1 MYHKELNG
9 QEIAKK
15 IAGEL
20 TDAANRMDFDPKA
33 FADAVRREHRSIQQS
48 VFTAVV
54 ALLDGWAQD
63 ADNHNFDLRN
73 EDTVRAA
80 QRLMNAVGGTP
91 GLGVRRI

>member
-1 MYHKELNG
+1 MYHKELDG
-9 QEIAKK
+9 QAIAKK

-48 VFTAVV
+48 VFIAVV
-54 ALLDGWAQD
+54 ALLDGWARD
-63 ADNHNFDLRN
+63 ADTNNFDLRN
-73 EDTVRAA
+73 EDTVKASL
-80 QRLMNAVGGTP
+80 RLMNAVGGTD

>member
-1 MYHKELNG
+1 MYNAELDG
-9 QEIAKK
+9 QEIAKQ

-20 TDAANRMDFDPKA
+20 TTAANRMDFDPKT

-63 ADNHNFDLRN
+63 ADTGNYDLRN
-73 EDTVRAA
+73 EDTVKASLRI
-80 QRLMNAVGGTP
+80 MNAVGGTD
-91 GLGVRRI
+91 GLGVRHI